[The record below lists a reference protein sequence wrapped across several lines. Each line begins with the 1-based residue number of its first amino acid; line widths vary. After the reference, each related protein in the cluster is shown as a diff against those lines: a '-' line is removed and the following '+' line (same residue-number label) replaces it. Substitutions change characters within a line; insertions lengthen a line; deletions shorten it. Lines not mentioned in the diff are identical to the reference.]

1 MKDYDAAALERELT
15 AKHVTM
21 SELGE
26 MLGSVKGHLDKRFDA
41 IDRRFDAVDEG
52 LREVNKRIDGLEG
65 RFDRLEDRLERA
77 GVIPPED
84 LTAKPTSI

>member
-1 MKDYDAAALERELT
+1 MNDSRMKDGAEAVLKHELT
-15 AKHVTM
+15 AKQVTM

-26 MLGSVKGHLDKRFDA
+26 VLESVKGHLDKRLDA

-52 LREVNKRIDGLEG
+52 LRQINKRVDGLEG
-65 RFDRLEDRLERA
+65 RFDRLESRLEKA

-84 LTAKPTSI
+84 